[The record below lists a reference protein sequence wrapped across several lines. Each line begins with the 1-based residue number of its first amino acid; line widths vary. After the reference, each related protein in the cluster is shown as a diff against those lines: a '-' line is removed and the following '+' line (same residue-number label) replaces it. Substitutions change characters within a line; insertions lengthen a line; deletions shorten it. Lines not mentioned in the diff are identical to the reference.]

1 MTLDQVHEQTYE
13 NTKEANEAKRVLN
26 RKCQVLKNG
35 KFVPQTWQSFETQT
49 ATDFDAK
56 DK

>member
-13 NTKEANEAKRVLN
+13 NTKEANGAKRVLN

-35 KFVPQTWQSFETQT
+35 KFVPQT
-49 ATDFDAK
+49 
-56 DK
+56 